1 MLKVNHLI
9 KQYDKFTLNCSL
21 EVKSGRIT
29 GLIGRN
35 GAGKTTAFK
44 AVLGLIR
51 IDSGSVELF
60 GKNSKTL
67 TAGEKQK
74 LGVTLS
80 DSGFSNYLT
89 IKQIDHILKTMY
101 DCHDS
106 KKFISLCQRFHLP
119 QKKRLKEFSTG
130 MRAKVK
136 LLAAISHNARFLVL
150 DEPTLGLDVVA
161 RDELLGLL
169 RDYMEEDESR
179 SILISSHISSDLEG
193 LCDDVY
199 LINEGEI
206 VLHERTDKLL
216 SDYALIKAD
225 QEQFQKIEKQYLITY
240 KKEPWGYSCLT
251 KEKQFY
257 MENYPELVVENGN
270 LDGLMVMMTGGDEV

>member
-1 MLKVNHLI
+1 
-9 KQYDKFTLNCSL
+9 
-21 EVKSGRIT
+21 
-29 GLIGRN
+29 
-35 GAGKTTAFK
+35 
-44 AVLGLIR
+44 
-51 IDSGSVELF
+51 
-60 GKNSKTL
+60 
-67 TAGEKQK
+67 
-74 LGVTLS
+74 
-80 DSGFSNYLT
+80 
-89 IKQIDHILKTMY
+89 
-101 DCHDS
+101 
-106 KKFISLCQRFHLP
+106 
-119 QKKRLKEFSTG
+119 

-206 VLHERTDKLL
+206 VLHEETDKLL

-240 KKEPWGYSCLT
+240 KKEPWGYSCLVM
-251 KEKQFY
+251 EK
-257 MENYPELVVENGN
+257 GN